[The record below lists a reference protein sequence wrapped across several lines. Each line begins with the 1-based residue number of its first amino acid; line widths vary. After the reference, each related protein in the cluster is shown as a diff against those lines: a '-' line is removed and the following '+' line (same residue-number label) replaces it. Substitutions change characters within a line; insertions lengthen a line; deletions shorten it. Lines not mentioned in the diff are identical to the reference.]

1 MRVITIRLLTISVC
15 ILMLFLSIQ
24 NTSILQ
30 ETEHQIQS
38 SSANLEFVEMAH
50 NSIQIIKND
59 GGIGDLDGLTIT
71 DSVMDADGSTY
82 VAGHFRT
89 DDILLGQM
97 LVDLGRGNSADGMSP
112 IVAKFNLTGEW
123 LWFYAPVPKQGTY
136 CDVTDST
143 TNVDDAQGTANS
155 IALQKDHSKLA
166 VTGSFSG
173 CYDATNGQI
182 LYDTDGANDG
192 YLALLDAEDGNLNWI
207 TTIEAHALTGSGEL
221 ALNATT
227 FSKNGNK
234 IFIGGSIKNTQVL
247 ANYSGGPTLTGDI
260 LGDAYISVH
269 SSLDGS
275 QEHHIDSCTSNDAQS
290 STPCNNN
297 GLEEIVTLDIHYSRD
312 LVAGIQVQSSGTS
325 ITLFDSD
332 PAQHGSGTGSVYAWI
347 FDTTYSSLPS
357 AHSGPPWSFGLDN
370 TQSQNLVTSYVSGGA
385 VFFLIDGLTDQDA
398 AIGSISGNSAIIFK
412 GVPTLDRL
420 HPLGVI
426 HVVDSDNILV
436 IESKSTD
443 TFSIEDQDGTVIGSI
458 TFPNHVGLMMI
469 SMDADYS
476 RVMEYT
482 GLRGWDSFTQVTSN
496 GYVASLVGLDARHK
510 GVVLAADNDLDG
522 VPNYLDTHMYVNH
535 EEDWDNDGISNSNDN
550 CPNVWNADQM
560 NHDNDQLGDV
570 CDDDI
575 DGDDIINSI
584 PLDLTH
590 GSNLDMCP
598 FTYADANLDLN
609 QDGCVDDSD
618 GDGVVDTEDRCPYG
632 DDSVDNDNDGFIDAC
647 DLYLDD
653 TDNDGVDNSEDECP
667 YTNALGQD
675 ENQNGC
681 IDESENQNEG
691 DSDLD
696 GHFIGEDNCV
706 SNYNPSQ
713 IDTDGDGVGDACDL
727 DIDDDGV
734 YNTVPLNTAD
744 SNNFDACP
752 YVDSSGMDEDQ
763 DGCID
768 QIEPVECEVC
778 KEPVKGNESNTL
790 LESGD
795 MGAVAVVGG
804 SGMLLGLALAYAAMK
819 ALNLVRFERTSSDT
833 LSHMPNRKTTDLYSD
848 HYSRKGIVRQ
858 QEMTLS
864 ARMDLDDYVSE
875 ENEGDET
882 NE

>member
-1 MRVITIRLLTISVC
+1 
-15 ILMLFLSIQ
+15 MLFLSIQ

-71 DSVMDADGSTY
+71 DSVMDYDGSTY
-82 VAGHFRT
+82 VVGHFRT
-89 DDILLGQM
+89 DDIILGQM
-97 LVDLGRGNSADGMSP
+97 LIDLGRGNSADGMSP

-166 VTGSFSG
+166 VTGLFSG
-173 CYDATNGQI
+173 CYDATNGQK

-207 TTIEAHALTGSGEL
+207 TTIEADALTGSGEL

-227 FSKNGNK
+227 FSHNGNK

-297 GLEEIVTLDIHYSRD
+297 GLEEIVTLDIHDYD

-332 PAQHGSGTGSVYAWI
+332 PVQHGSGTGSVYAWI
-347 FDTTYSSLPS
+347 FDPTYSLSS
-357 AHSGPPWSFGLDN
+357 AQTGPPWSFGLDN
-370 TQSQNLVTSYVSGGA
+370 TQSQNLVTSYVSGDD
-385 VFFLIDGLTDQDA
+385 VLFLIDGLTDQDA
-398 AIGSISGNSAIIFK
+398 AIGSINGNSAIIFK
-412 GVPTLDRL
+412 GVSTLDRL
-420 HPLGVI
+420 HPLGIIRVEN
-426 HVVDSDNILV
+426 SESILV
-436 IESKSTD
+436 MEAKSTD
-443 TFSIEDQDGTVIGSI
+443 TFSIEDQDGTVIRSI
-458 TFPNHVGLMMI
+458 TFPNHIGVMMI
-469 SMDADYS
+469 SMDAGYS

-482 GLRGWDSFTQVTSN
+482 GLRGWDSFIQVTSN
-496 GYVASLVGLDARHK
+496 GFVASLVGLDARHK

-522 VPNYLDTHMYVNH
+522 VPNYLDTHINVNS

-550 CPNVWNADQM
+550 CQFVWNVDQM

-598 FTYADANLDLN
+598 FTNADANLDLN

-618 GDGVVDTEDRCPYG
+618 GDGVVDTEDKCPYG

-647 DLYLDD
+647 DLYLYD

-681 IDESENQNEG
+681 IDESEMQNEG

-696 GHFIGEDNCV
+696 GHLIGEDNCV

-727 DIDDDGV
+727 DIDGDGV

-752 YVDSSGMDEDQ
+752 YVDSSGKDENQ

-768 QIEPVECEVC
+768 QPEPVECPVC
-778 KEPVKGNESNTL
+778 DEPVQGNQTSATL

-804 SGMLLGLALAYAAMK
+804 GGMMLGLASAYAAMK
-819 ALNLVRFERTSSDT
+819 ALNLVRFERTSSND
-833 LSHMPNRKTTDLYSD
+833 LAHMPKRKTADLYSD
-848 HYSRKGIVRQ
+848 HYSQRGIVRQ

-864 ARMDLDDYVSE
+864 ARMDLDDYVTE

>member
-1 MRVITIRLLTISVC
+1 MRAAILQLLTVSIC
-15 ILMLFLSIQ
+15 ILMLLLSVQ
-24 NTSILQ
+24 NTSVLQ
-30 ETEHQIQS
+30 ETDHEIHS
-38 SSANLEFVEMAH
+38 SVGSLEFVEMSH

-97 LVDLGRGNSADGMSP
+97 LVDLGRGNSADAMSP

-123 LWFYAPVPKQGTY
+123 MWFYAPVPKQGTH

-155 IALQKDHSKLA
+155 IALHNSKLA
-166 VTGSFSG
+166 VAGSYSG
-173 CYDATNGQI
+173 CYDATNGQR
-182 LYDTDGANDG
+182 LYDADGANDG
-192 YLALLDAEDGNLNWI
+192 YLALLDAEDGNLSWI

-227 FSKNGNK
+227 FSNDGNT
-234 IFIGGSIKNTQVL
+234 IFIGGSIKNAQVL
-247 ANYSGGPTLTGDI
+247 ANYSGGQTLTGDI

-275 QEHHIDSCTSNDAQS
+275 QEHHIDSCASNDAQS

-297 GLEEIVTLDIHYSRD
+297 GLEEIVTLDITED
-312 LVAGIQVQSSGTS
+312 LVAGIQVQSSATS
-325 ITLFDSD
+325 ISLFDSES
-332 PAQHGSGTGSVYAWI
+332 ATHGSGTDSAYAWR
-347 FDTTYSSLPS
+347 FDLLASYPS
-357 AHSGPPWSFGLDN
+357 AYTGAPQSFGLD
-370 TQSQNLVTSYVSGGA
+370 TAQSQKIVTSYRKGEDLL
-385 VFFLIDGLTDQDA
+385 FLVDGLTEQDA
-398 AIGSISGNSAIIFK
+398 AIGSLNYNSAIIFK

-420 HPLGVI
+420 HPLGIVHI
-426 HVVDSDNILV
+426 ADSESILV
-436 IESKSTD
+436 IEAKSTD
-443 TFSIEDQDGTVIGSI
+443 TFSIEDQDGTVIRSI
-458 TFPNHVGLMMI
+458 TFPNHTGVMMI

-522 VPNYLDTHMYVNH
+522 VPNYLDTHKNVNY
-535 EEDWDNDGISNSNDN
+535 EEDWDNDGVANDYDN
-550 CPNVWNADQM
+550 CPYTWNVEQI
-560 NHDNDQLGDV
+560 NHDSDHLGDL

-575 DGDDIINSI
+575 DGDGIINSI

-590 GSNLDMCP
+590 ASNLDICP
-598 FTYADANLDLN
+598 FTYADSNLDIN

-618 GDGVVDTEDRCPYG
+618 GDGVVDTEDRCPNG

-681 IDESENQNEG
+681 IDESEMQNEG

-696 GHFIGEDNCV
+696 GHLIGEDNCV
-706 SNYNPSQ
+706 SSYNPSQ

-727 DIDDDGV
+727 DIDGDGV

-768 QIEPVECEVC
+768 QFEPVECEVC
-778 KEPVKGNESNTL
+778 EEPVKGNETNTL
-790 LESGD
+790 LASGD
-795 MGAVAVVGG
+795 MGAIAVVGG
-804 SGMLLGLALAYAAMK
+804 SGMMLGLALAYAAMK
-819 ALNLVRFERTSSDT
+819 ALNLVRFERTSSNG
-833 LSHMPNRKTTDLYSD
+833 LAHMPNRKTADLYSD
-848 HYSRKGIVRQ
+848 HYSHRGIVRQ

-864 ARMDLDDYVSE
+864 ARMDLDDYVTE
-875 ENEGDET
+875 DNEGDET

>member
-1 MRVITIRLLTISVC
+1 
-15 ILMLFLSIQ
+15 MLFLSIQ

-71 DSVMDADGSTY
+71 DSVMDYDGSTY
-82 VAGHFRT
+82 VVGHFRT
-89 DDILLGQM
+89 DDIILGQM
-97 LVDLGRGNSADGMSP
+97 LIDLGRGNSADGMSP

-166 VTGSFSG
+166 VTGLFSG
-173 CYDATNGQI
+173 CYDATNGQK

-207 TTIEAHALTGSGEL
+207 TTIEADALTGSGEL

-227 FSKNGNK
+227 FSHNGNK

-297 GLEEIVTLDIHYSRD
+297 GLEEIVTLDIHDYD

-332 PAQHGSGTGSVYAWI
+332 PVQHGSGTGSVYAWI
-347 FDTTYSSLPS
+347 FDPTYSLSS
-357 AHSGPPWSFGLDN
+357 AQTGSPWSFGLDN
-370 TQSQNLVTSYVSGGA
+370 TQSQNLVTSYVSGDD
-385 VFFLIDGLTDQDA
+385 VLFLIDGLTDQDA
-398 AIGSISGNSAIIFK
+398 AIGSINGNSAIIFK
-412 GVPTLDRL
+412 GVSTLDRL
-420 HPLGVI
+420 HPLGIIRVEN
-426 HVVDSDNILV
+426 SESILV
-436 IESKSTD
+436 MEAKSTD
-443 TFSIEDQDGTVIGSI
+443 TFSIEDQDGTVIRSI
-458 TFPNHVGLMMI
+458 TFPNHIGVMMI
-469 SMDADYS
+469 SMDAGYS

-482 GLRGWDSFTQVTSN
+482 GLRGWDSFIQVTSN
-496 GYVASLVGLDARHK
+496 GFVASLVGLDARHK

-522 VPNYLDTHMYVNH
+522 VPNYLDTHINVNS

-550 CPNVWNADQM
+550 CQFVWNVDQM

-598 FTYADANLDLN
+598 FTNADANLDLN

-618 GDGVVDTEDRCPYG
+618 GDGVVDTEDKCPYG

-647 DLYLDD
+647 DLYLYD

-681 IDESENQNEG
+681 IDESEMQNEG

-696 GHFIGEDNCV
+696 GHLIGEDNCV

-727 DIDDDGV
+727 DIDGDGV

-752 YVDSSGMDEDQ
+752 YVDSSGKDENQ

-768 QIEPVECEVC
+768 QPEPVECPVC
-778 KEPVKGNESNTL
+778 DEPVQGNQTSATL

-804 SGMLLGLALAYAAMK
+804 GGMMLGLASAYAAMK
-819 ALNLVRFERTSSDT
+819 ALNLVRFERTSSND
-833 LSHMPNRKTTDLYSD
+833 LAHMPKRKTADLYSD
-848 HYSRKGIVRQ
+848 HYSQRGIVRQ

-864 ARMDLDDYVSE
+864 ARMDLDDYVTE

>member
-1 MRVITIRLLTISVC
+1 
-15 ILMLFLSIQ
+15 
-24 NTSILQ
+24 
-30 ETEHQIQS
+30 
-38 SSANLEFVEMAH
+38 
-50 NSIQIIKND
+50 
-59 GGIGDLDGLTIT
+59 
-71 DSVMDADGSTY
+71 MDYDGSTY
-82 VAGHFRT
+82 VVGHFRT

-155 IALQKDHSKLA
+155 IALQKYHSKLA

-182 LYDTDGANDG
+182 LYDTDDANDG

-207 TTIEAHALTGSGEL
+207 TTIEADALTGSGEL

-227 FSKNGNK
+227 FSHNGNK

-275 QEHHIDSCTSNDAQS
+275 QEHHIDSCSSNDAQS

-297 GLEEIVTLDIHYSRD
+297 GLEEIVTLDIHDDD

-347 FDTTYSSLPS
+347 FGSFYSSLPS
-357 AHSGPPWSFGLDN
+357 AQSGPPWSFGLDN
-370 TQSQNLVTSYVSGGA
+370 TQSQNLVTSYVSA
-385 VFFLIDGLTDQDA
+385 EDVLFLIDGLTDQDA
-398 AIGSISGNSAIIFK
+398 AIGSLNTDSSIIFK
-412 GVPTLDRL
+412 GVPTLDGL
-420 HPLGVI
+420 HPLGIIGVES
-426 HVVDSDNILV
+426 SDNILV
-436 IESKSTD
+436 VEAKDGD
-443 TFSIEDQDGTVIGSI
+443 TYIIEDSDGTLIRSI
-458 TFPNHVGLMMI
+458 TFSNDSGLMMI
-469 SMDADYS
+469 SMDAGYS

-496 GYVASLVGLDARHK
+496 GYVASLIGFDARHK

-522 VPNYLDTHMYVNH
+522 IPNYLDTYMHVNH

-550 CPNVWNADQM
+550 CQFVWNADQM

-570 CDDDI
+570 CDTDI
-575 DGDDIINSI
+575 DGDGVTNSI
-584 PLDLTH
+584 PLDLSH
-590 GSNLDMCP
+590 SSNIDMCP
-598 FTYADANLDLN
+598 FTAANSSKDTDG
-609 QDGCVDDSD
+609 DGCDDDSD
-618 GDGVVDTEDRCPYG
+618 ADGIIDYLDLCPG
-632 DDSVDNDNDGFIDAC
+632 SDDAIDVDNDGIIDGC
-647 DLYLDD
+647 DLYPGD

-681 IDESENQNEG
+681 IDESEMQNGE

-696 GHFIGEDNCV
+696 GHLVGEDNCAT
-706 SNYNPSQ
+706 NYNPSQ
-713 IDTDGDGVGDACDL
+713 IDTDSDGVGDACDL
-727 DIDDDGV
+727 DIVDERPLFENSDP
-734 YNTVPLNTAD
+734 NTNPQ
-744 SNNFDACP
+744 FF
-752 YVDSSGMDEDQ
+752 
-763 DGCID
+763 
-768 QIEPVECEVC
+768 
-778 KEPVKGNESNTL
+778 
-790 LESGD
+790 
-795 MGAVAVVGG
+795 
-804 SGMLLGLALAYAAMK
+804 ALAYGPIHLKKFAQIGQDSTPSLPHK
-819 ALNLVRFERTSSDT
+819 PRPT
-833 LSHMPNRKTTDLYSD
+833 LASYHCHLPL
-848 HYSRKGIVRQ
+848 Q
-858 QEMTLS
+858 
-864 ARMDLDDYVSE
+864 
-875 ENEGDET
+875 
-882 NE
+882 

>member
-1 MRVITIRLLTISVC
+1 MRVAILRLLTVSIC
-15 ILMLFLSIQ
+15 ILMLLLSVQ

-30 ETEHQIQS
+30 ETDHKIHS
-38 SSANLEFVEMAH
+38 SGGNLEFVEMSQ

-71 DSVMDADGSTY
+71 DSVMDYDGSTY
-82 VAGHFRT
+82 VVGHFRT

-182 LYDTDGANDG
+182 LYDTDDANDG

-207 TTIEAHALTGSGEL
+207 TTIEADALTGSGEL

-227 FSKNGNK
+227 FSHNGNK

-275 QEHHIDSCTSNDAQS
+275 QEHHIDSCASNDAQS

-297 GLEEIVTLDIHYSRD
+297 GLEEIVTLDIHDYD

-325 ITLFDSD
+325 ISLFDSD

-347 FDTTYSSLPS
+347 FYSSSSSLSS
-357 AHSGPPWSFGLDN
+357 AQTGPPWSFGLDN
-370 TQSQNLVTSYVSGGA
+370 TQSQNLVTSYVSGND
-385 VFFLIDGLTDQDA
+385 VLFLIDGLTDQDA
-398 AIGSISGNSAIIFK
+398 AIGSINGNSAIIFK
-412 GVPTLDRL
+412 GVPTLDGL
-420 HPLGVI
+420 HPLGI
-426 HVVDSDNILV
+426 IGVVDSDNILV
-436 IESKSTD
+436 VEAKDGD
-443 TFSIEDQDGTVIGSI
+443 TYIIEDSDGTLIRSI
-458 TFPNHVGLMMI
+458 TFSNDSGLMMI
-469 SMDADYS
+469 SMDAGYS

-482 GLRGWDSFTQVTSN
+482 GLRGWNSFTQVTSN
-496 GYVASLVGLDARHK
+496 GFVASLVGLDARHK

-522 VPNYLDTHMYVNH
+522 IPNYLDTYMHVNH

-550 CPNVWNADQM
+550 CQFVWNADQM

-570 CDDDI
+570 CDTDI
-575 DGDDIINSI
+575 DGDGVTNSI
-584 PLDLTH
+584 PLDLSH
-590 GSNLDMCP
+590 SSNIDMCP
-598 FTYADANLDLN
+598 FTAANSSKDTDG
-609 QDGCVDDSD
+609 DGCDDDSD
-618 GDGVVDTEDRCPYG
+618 ADGIIDYLDLCPG
-632 DDSVDNDNDGFIDAC
+632 SDDAIDVDNDGITDGC
-647 DLYLDD
+647 DLYPGD

-681 IDESENQNEG
+681 IDESEMQNGE

-696 GHFIGEDNCV
+696 GHLVGEDNCV

-727 DIDDDGV
+727 DIDGDGV

-752 YVDSSGMDEDQ
+752 YVDSSGMDENQ

-778 KEPVKGNESNTL
+778 KEPVKGNETNTL
-790 LESGD
+790 LDSGD
-795 MGAVAVVGG
+795 MGAIAVVGG
-804 SGMLLGLALAYAAMK
+804 SGVLLGLALAYAALK
-819 ALNLVRFERTSSDT
+819 VLNLVRFERTSSND
-833 LSHMPNRKTTDLYSD
+833 LAHMPKRKTADLYSD
-848 HYSRKGIVRQ
+848 HYSQRGIVRQ

-864 ARMDLDDYVSE
+864 ARMDLDDYVTG

>member
-71 DSVMDADGSTY
+71 DSVMDYDGSTY
-82 VAGHFRT
+82 VVGHFRT
-89 DDILLGQM
+89 DDIILGQM
-97 LVDLGRGNSADGMSP
+97 LIDLGRGNSADGMSP

-166 VTGSFSG
+166 VTGLFSG
-173 CYDATNGQI
+173 CYDATNGQK

-207 TTIEAHALTGSGEL
+207 TTIEADALTGSGEL

-227 FSKNGNK
+227 FSHNGNK

-297 GLEEIVTLDIHYSRD
+297 GLEEIVTLDIHDYD

-332 PAQHGSGTGSVYAWI
+332 PVQHGSGTGSVYAWI
-347 FDTTYSSLPS
+347 FDPTYSLSS
-357 AHSGPPWSFGLDN
+357 AQTGSPWSFGLDN
-370 TQSQNLVTSYVSGGA
+370 TQSQNLVTSYVSGDD
-385 VFFLIDGLTDQDA
+385 VLFLIDGLTDQDA
-398 AIGSISGNSAIIFK
+398 AIGSINGNSAIIFK
-412 GVPTLDRL
+412 GVSTLDRL
-420 HPLGVI
+420 HPLGIIRVEN
-426 HVVDSDNILV
+426 SESILV
-436 IESKSTD
+436 MEAKSTD
-443 TFSIEDQDGTVIGSI
+443 TFSIEDQDGTVIRSI
-458 TFPNHVGLMMI
+458 TFPNHIGVMMI
-469 SMDADYS
+469 SMDAGYS

-482 GLRGWDSFTQVTSN
+482 GLRGWDSFIQVTSN
-496 GYVASLVGLDARHK
+496 GFVASLVGLDARHK

-522 VPNYLDTHMYVNH
+522 VPNYLDTHINVNS

-550 CPNVWNADQM
+550 CQFVWNVDQM

-598 FTYADANLDLN
+598 FTNADANLDLN

-618 GDGVVDTEDRCPYG
+618 GDGVVDTEDKCPYG

-647 DLYLDD
+647 DLYLYD

-681 IDESENQNEG
+681 IDESEMQNEG

-696 GHFIGEDNCV
+696 GHLIGEDNCV

-727 DIDDDGV
+727 DIDGDGV

-752 YVDSSGMDEDQ
+752 YVDSSGKDENQ

-768 QIEPVECEVC
+768 QPEPVECPVC
-778 KEPVKGNESNTL
+778 DEPVQGNQTSATL

-804 SGMLLGLALAYAAMK
+804 GGMMLGLASAYAAMK
-819 ALNLVRFERTSSDT
+819 ALNLVRFERTSSND
-833 LSHMPNRKTTDLYSD
+833 LAHMPKRKTADLYSD
-848 HYSRKGIVRQ
+848 HYSQRGIVRQ

-864 ARMDLDDYVSE
+864 ARMDLDDYVTE